1 MTQLAPAPARASSQG
16 SLFGPRQE
24 KQGASQDP
32 RQSRKAVME
41 KRSLGIF
48 QDWVHPQA
56 RDWASSGGNRCHSR
70 ASKELGGR
78 QGKSRP
84 RMHETMNMQ

>member
-48 QDWVHPQA
+48 QDWVHPQM
-56 RDWASSGGNRCHSR
+56 RDWASSGEIDVTAGP
-70 ASKELGGR
+70 
-78 QGKSRP
+78 P
-84 RMHETMNMQ
+84 RSLEEDKVKADHGCMRL